1 MLFNQDMWFWKQQ
14 LRHHH
19 LLICHPLLFLL
30 YWCLF
35 CFTPWK
41 QQPLLQ
47 IAYFNFNYFLV
58 FSYTNCT
65 LKYARFNDSVRSD
78 AALRIIA
85 QEIHTSLFHTYPLM
99 PTTDT
104 GFLPYRHIVIE
115 STVLGCAWVNRINMV
130 YRILEF
136 TWVNR
141 ILQSITGY
149 SIVLDIHG

>member
-1 MLFNQDMWFWKQQ
+1 MWFWKQQ
-14 LRHHH
+14 LHHH
-19 LLICHPLLFLL
+19 LLLLCHPLLFLL
-30 YWCLF
+30 YLCLC

-41 QQPLLQ
+41 QQPCLRFTLANSVFQ
-47 IAYFNFNYFLV
+47 FQFFFLFN
-58 FSYTNCT
+58 YTNCM

-85 QEIHTSLFHTYPLM
+85 QEIYTSLFHIYPLM

>member
-1 MLFNQDMWFWKQQ
+1 MWFWKQQ
-14 LRHHH
+14 LHHHHH
-19 LLICHPLLFLL
+19 LLLCHRLLFLL
-30 YWCLF
+30 YLCLF
-35 CFTPWK
+35 RFTPWK
-41 QQPLLQ
+41 QQPCLTFTLTNSVFQ
-47 IAYFNFNYFLV
+47 FQLFFFVFN
-58 FSYTNCT
+58 YTNCT

-85 QEIHTSLFHTYPLM
+85 QEIHTSLFRIYPLM
-99 PTTDT
+99 STTDT

-141 ILQSITGY
+141 ILQSITKQE
-149 SIVLDIHG
+149 I

>member
-1 MLFNQDMWFWKQQ
+1 MWFWKQQ
-14 LRHHH
+14 LHHHH
-19 LLICHPLLFLL
+19 LLLCHPLLFLL
-30 YWCLF
+30 YLCFF

-41 QQPLLQ
+41 QQPCLTFTLTNSVFQ
-47 IAYFNFNYFLV
+47 FQLFFLCLIIPTV
-58 FSYTNCT
+58 RGNMLVSMIQY
-65 LKYARFNDSVRSD
+65 VRSD

-85 QEIHTSLFHTYPLM
+85 QEIHTYLFHIYPLM

-115 STVLGCAWVNRINMV
+115 STVLGCAWVNRINIV

-149 SIVLDIHG
+149 SIVLDIQG